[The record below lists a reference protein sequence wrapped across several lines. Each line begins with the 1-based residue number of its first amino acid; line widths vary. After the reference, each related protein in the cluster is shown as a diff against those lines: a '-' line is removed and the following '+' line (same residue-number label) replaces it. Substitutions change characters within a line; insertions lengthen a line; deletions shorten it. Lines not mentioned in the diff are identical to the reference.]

1 MLGFCLASV
10 CLLPLPSRCGGRQR
24 IIGCQNVGLRCCR
37 HICAWGVTGSSC
49 GDGHEHPCSLP
60 FCMCFMWALCKLV
73 LARTRGKHSEAES
86 PCSSHVPCLSR
97 VVEQLDKNQEKGAS
111 FPVIKT
117 SPGPSF
123 CLRKIPA
130 RSQRDDS
137 VGSFCWRIQVQSPAP
152 M

>member
-1 MLGFCLASV
+1 MEDGRGSLAVRMLACGAADIYVRGGDRQFLCFESNRD
-10 CLLPLPSRCGGRQR
+10 SR
-24 IIGCQNVGLRCCR
+24 
-37 HICAWGVTGSSC
+37 
-49 GDGHEHPCSLP
+49 EHPCSWP